1 MAYYPQVHRLLLIL
15 LLGACGSE
23 DGGGGAQ
30 AGEPC
35 NLTAPCGSGL
45 TCDFTAPVEPTCVDE
60 DSDEDGDGIPAKQD
74 FCQHQ
79 PGGAFDEDGD
89 YIGDDCDRC
98 PIAPPPASPDADGD
112 EVDSPC
118 DPDPGQPGDKIVLFE
133 GFNAGALPA
142 GWTSTGAVTVQGGVA
157 KLTATGATDASII
170 VGLPALSTKNA
181 MLSSWRVDAT
191 DPSASEN
198 AALIQALDR
207 RPAGITAISCGA
219 SRIGTSD
226 RVLLDTGIGGAQ
238 EPVDEL
244 FDQAS
249 LYRAAIKLE
258 GITAQCALIGDQDT
272 GAVQAATA
280 GDSPS
285 EAALL
290 ARGATIQ
297 FRYLLV
303 VQPSSGPQR

>member
-1 MAYYPQVHRLLLIL
+1 MVHRLFLIL
-15 LLGACGSE
+15 LLGACSS
-23 DGGGGAQ
+23 DGGESGAGQ
-30 AGEPC
+30 PC
-35 NLTAPCGSGL
+35 SLTAPCGNGL
-45 TCDFTAPVEPTCVDE
+45 TCDFSDPVEPTCVDE

-89 YIGDDCDRC
+89 FIGDDCDRC
-98 PIAPPPASPDADGD
+98 PIAPPPAAPDADGD

-118 DPDPGQPGDKIVLFE
+118 DPDPAQTGDRIILFE

-142 GWTSTGAVTVQGGVA
+142 GWTPTGTVTIQGGVA
-157 KLTATGATDASII
+157 KLVGAAASDASII
-170 VGLPALSTKNA
+170 VGLPSLSTKNA
-181 MLSSWRVDAT
+181 LLTSWRVDAT
-191 DPSASEN
+191 DTSASEN
-198 AALIQALDR
+198 AVLLQALDR
-207 RPAGITAISCGA
+207 RPAGVTAISCGA
-219 SRIGTSD
+219 SRLGSSERIF
-226 RVLLDTGIGGAQ
+226 LDTGISGAQ
-238 EPVDEL
+238 EPVDAL

-272 GAVQAATA
+272 GAVQANTA

-303 VQPSSGPQR
+303 VQQGPRPQN